1 MLGSTNADYAVT
13 IDLSMLNRTVY
24 HPESSTASV
33 QPGARWK
40 SVYKA
45 LGEHGV
51 AVPDGRGGTVGV
63 GGFITGGGN
72 SFHSAQ
78 YGFTCDSV
86 VGFEV
91 YPPTIIISIINTHW

>member
-1 MLGSTNADYAVT
+1 MLGSTSADHAVT

-40 SVYKA
+40 SVYKTLA
-45 LGEHGV
+45 EHGV
-51 AVPDGRGGTVGV
+51 AVPGGRGGTVGV

-78 YGFTCDSV
+78 YGLTCDAV
-86 VGFEV
+86 VDFEV
-91 YPPTIIISIINTHW
+91 HLLLHP